1 MSRERWNRTMDWDA
15 KLEAAVAALTP
26 EQVNGAFKRRMDA
39 AAISIVKG
47 GDFKKAGVYQ

>member
-1 MSRERWNRTMDWDA
+1 VDWDA

-26 EQVNGAFKRRMDA
+26 QQVSEAFRRHVDPA
-39 AAISIVKG
+39 SITFVKG

>member
-1 MSRERWNRTMDWDA
+1 MAYDV

-26 EQVNGAFKRRMDA
+26 QQVSAAFKRHIDPA
-39 AAISIVKG
+39 TVSIVKG